1 MIIHCKYDELVSVG
15 DLKPSPRNANKHP
28 EDQIERLAKILNY
41 QGWRY
46 PIKVSRRSGFV
57 TSGHGRILAAKH
69 LGWERVPVNY
79 QDYEDDDQE
88 HADVHSDNSIAAWA
102 ELDLALINTQIGD
115 FDPGFDIDLLG
126 IKDFVLDPSE
136 KEFGSGEDEVPE
148 APPEPVVKRGEL
160 WVLGEHR
167 LLIDDC
173 TVKENVER
181 LMGGARAE
189 LCFTSPPYSDQRDYN
204 GGSDLSPLHLA
215 KCLNAPADI
224 FVVNLGY
231 QRKDGEVF
239 RYWDDWIHSAA
250 TQGLK
255 LLSWNIWD
263 RSYAASIGQHTAMF
277 PVEHEWIF
285 VFGKEPIELNR
296 TVENKYAGQE
306 IAGSSNRERDGS
318 MTKSRVRV
326 AHSHRPLGTI
336 LRCDIHRGDSPHPA
350 MFPVAFPEAYIE
362 AIPCNSVYEP
372 FLGSGTTLIA
382 CEKTNRRCFGMEID
396 PFYGQV
402 ILERWAKFT
411 GKDPIREDG
420 VSFASLKSK

>member
-160 WVLGEHR
+160 WILGEHR

-181 LMGGARAE
+181 LMAGEKADMVFTDPPYGINESAAKRATRETNSLAKSNSHLTEFVDDSTSYAIDAFNICQAIGIPTQVWFGANYYCHSIPQTNNWLVWDKRIEEKHTDNNSDAE
-189 LCFTSPPYSDQRDYN
+189 LAWVQDGRSSVRIFRHLWK
-204 GGSDLSPLHLA
+204 GLIKGS
-215 KCLNAPADI
+215 
-224 FVVNLGY
+224 
-231 QRKDGEVF
+231 
-239 RYWDDWIHSAA
+239 
-250 TQGLK
+250 
-255 LLSWNIWD
+255 
-263 RSYAASIGQHTAMF
+263 
-277 PVEHEWIF
+277 EH
-285 VFGKEPIELNR
+285 
-296 TVENKYAGQE
+296 
-306 IAGSSNRERDGS
+306 RER
-318 MTKSRVRV
+318 RV
-326 AHSHRPLGTI
+326 
-336 LRCDIHRGDSPHPA
+336 HPTQKPTA
-350 MFPVAFPEAYIE
+350 LAEWCISKYEAKI
-362 AIPCNSVYEP
+362 VLDL
-372 FLGSGTTLIA
+372 FLGSGSTLIA
-382 CEKTNRRCFGMEID
+382 CEKTGRRCFGMEID
-396 PFYGQV
+396 PHYGQV
-402 ILERWAKFT
+402 IIERFQKFS
-411 GKDPIREDG
+411 GKKAVREDG
-420 VSFASLKSK
+420 VTFDSLKIE